1 MKKRYWIGGIS
12 ASLTAF
18 VAAKLLLRP
27 KDVEWEQ
34 NRELVFHADYSCLT
48 EVDGLRVHYQ
58 EAGDATAPP
67 MVLIHGFAASNLV
80 WSKVFLEFA
89 AAGYRVIAPDLLGY
103 GYSGKPRNLDYTI
116 ARQAEMVVSF
126 LKQLEIDRA
135 VFIGSS
141 YGAAVAATIAL
152 DHPALVE
159 KLVMVGAVN
168 NNKPTRYLLMRLFS
182 SPIIGDI
189 LSPLVVGSRRLLRL
203 RMKRV
208 YDRHSWVLDERRVDA
223 RHLPLQTR
231 GAHRAIIR
239 TVRRWDAER
248 VSREAHLL
256 TQPTLLLWGDTD
268 REVPLQ
274 DGERLHQE
282 IPDSRLIVFRECGHL
297 PHEEYPT
304 EFTRVVLDFVESLAR
319 RDDRQ
324 LVEVAAK
331 VSEPALA
338 QVWDNADDAEYDE

>member
-12 ASLTAF
+12 ATLAAAS

-34 NRELVFHADYSCLT
+34 HREVVFHADYSCFV
-48 EVDGLRVHYQ
+48 EVDGVRLHYQ
-58 EAGDATAPP
+58 EAGDPAAPP
-67 MVLIHGFAASNLV
+67 MILIHGFAASNLV

-89 AAGYRVIAPDLLGY
+89 AAGYRVIAPDLPGY
-103 GYSGKPRNLDYTI
+103 GYSAKPRHLDYTI
-116 ARQAEMVVSF
+116 AGQAEMVVGF
-126 LKQLEIDRA
+126 LKQLEIDRS
-135 VFIGSS
+135 VFLGSS
-141 YGAAVAATIAL
+141 YGAAIAATIAL
-152 DHPALVE
+152 DHPTLVE
-159 KLVMVGAVN
+159 KLIMVGAVN
-168 NNKPTRYLLMRLFS
+168 NNKPTRYLLMRLFG

-189 LSPLVVGSRRLLRL
+189 LSPLLVGSRRLLRL

-223 RHLPLQTR
+223 RHLPLRTR

-256 TQPTLLLWGDTD
+256 TPPTLLLWGDTD
-268 REVPLQ
+268 REVPLA
-274 DGERLHQE
+274 DGERLHE
-282 IPDSRLIVFRECGHL
+282 AIPGSRLIVFRDCGHL

-304 EFTRVVLDFVESLAR
+304 EFVKLVLEFCA
-319 RDDRQ
+319 
-324 LVEVAAK
+324 
-331 VSEPALA
+331 
-338 QVWDNADDAEYDE
+338 

>member
-12 ASLTAF
+12 ALASAAI
-18 VAAKLLLRP
+18 AAKLFLRP

-34 NRELVFHADYSCLT
+34 NREVVFHADYSRFA
-48 EVDGLRVHYQ
+48 EVDGVRLHYQ
-58 EAGDATAPP
+58 EAGDPKAPP
-67 MVLIHGFAASNLV
+67 MILIHGFAASNLV
-80 WSKVFLEFA
+80 WSKVFLDFA
-89 AAGYRVIAPDLLGY
+89 VAGYRVIAPDLPGY
-103 GYSGKPRNLDYTI
+103 GYSGKPTHLDYTI
-116 ARQAEMVVSF
+116 ASQAEMIVQF

-135 VFIGSS
+135 VFLGSS

-159 KLVMVGAVN
+159 KLIMVGAVN
-168 NNKPTRYLLMRLFS
+168 NNKPTRYLLMRLFG

-189 LSPLVVGSRRLLRL
+189 LSPLLVGSRRLLRL

-223 RHLPLQTR
+223 RHLPLRTR

-268 REVPLQ
+268 REVPLA
-274 DGERLHQE
+274 DGQRLHQA
-282 IPDSRLIVFRECGHL
+282 IPGSRFIVFRTFNHFLHRPFHPSKE
-297 PHEEYPT
+297 
-304 EFTRVVLDFVESLAR
+304 
-319 RDDRQ
+319 
-324 LVEVAAK
+324 
-331 VSEPALA
+331 
-338 QVWDNADDAEYDE
+338 